1 LTSADRTPAEPGTH
15 ARVLPWLTAAT
26 GLLSVIA
33 AVILALTGHAEAAAA
48 VGVSGGVVAGG
59 TQVTVNIRR

>member
-1 LTSADRTPAEPGTH
+1 MTSIDRTPAEPSTH
-15 ARVLPWLTAAT
+15 TRVLGWLTAAT

-48 VGVSGGVVAGG
+48 VGVSGGAVAGG